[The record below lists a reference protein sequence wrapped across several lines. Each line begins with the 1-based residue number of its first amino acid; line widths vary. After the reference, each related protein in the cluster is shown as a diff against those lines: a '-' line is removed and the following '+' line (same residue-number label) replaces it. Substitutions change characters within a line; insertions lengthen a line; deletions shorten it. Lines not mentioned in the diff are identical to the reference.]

1 MDNLHLHLWITFTKV
16 IAISCFA
23 SRGCCPISSPA
34 LDVGF
39 SVSLK
44 HLNINKWALVYL
56 IFWISLLLK
65 WLTTFPCGEEP
76 ADISFC
82 ITCFFISCAFFF
94 LIALLAFLHKHDLRE
109 TLIFVEYGPSVYI
122 MCPEAWRNQVN
133 VCIDQCSWIALTPS
147 FHPQGE
153 TERPTGR
160 WGGGKPWN
168 FCRWHSH

>member
-1 MDNLHLHLWITFTKV
+1 MDYFYEGYSNFLFCQQGMLPHILTSTGCWFQCFIETFEHQQMSSCLPYILNFFAAKMTDHISMWWRASWHFFLYHLFVHFL
-16 IAISCFA
+16 C
-23 SRGCCPISSPA
+23 
-34 LDVGF
+34 L
-39 SVSLK
+39 
-44 HLNINKWALVYL
+44 
-56 IFWISLLLK
+56 
-65 WLTTFPCGEEP
+65 
-76 ADISFC
+76 
-82 ITCFFISCAFFF
+82 FF